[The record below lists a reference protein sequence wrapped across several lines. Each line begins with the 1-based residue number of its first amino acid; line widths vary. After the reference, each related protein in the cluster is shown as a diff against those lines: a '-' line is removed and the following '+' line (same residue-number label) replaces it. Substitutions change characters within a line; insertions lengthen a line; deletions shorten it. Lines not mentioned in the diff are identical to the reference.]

1 MSANVAGRLDPT
13 TTIHG
18 QFPASVWVVEADEE
32 DEESG
37 VSTPSWCLRVVPKS
51 FTVVAPIG
59 PPAVPLQLSCNYKFL
74 TASAGIIQV
83 LSGSMAVYHATERQI
98 PYFGYAAYS
107 LTVVPYILMSI
118 VNLVGSMCQ
127 PQYPAVFLVRY
138 CGPSPP
144 AVISSDGE
152 QVQLLPLR
160 SDGVEPAVVEG
171 WTEPELGGIVGSA
184 YGDLSAIDEEET
196 KLFKVGFSRLV
207 RPDSTGLLLKYTDL
221 LLHDPSSGRGDAV
234 CCHGSIDR
242 LSARP

>member
-1 MSANVAGRLDPT
+1 MWAAAPD
-13 TTIHG
+13 
-18 QFPASVWVVEADEE
+18 EDDEE
-32 DEESG
+32 TA
-37 VSTPSWCLRVVPKS
+37 VTTPSWCLRVVPKS
-51 FTVVAPIG
+51 FTVVALIG

-118 VNLVGSMCQ
+118 INLVGSMCQ

-138 CGPSPP
+138 CGPSAP
-144 AVISSDGE
+144 AGISSDGE

-160 SDGVEPAVVEG
+160 SDGVEQAVVEG

-184 YGDLSAIDEEET
+184 YGDLSANDDEDT
-196 KLFKVGFSRLV
+196 ILFKVG
-207 RPDSTGLLLKYTDL
+207 
-221 LLHDPSSGRGDAV
+221 
-234 CCHGSIDR
+234 
-242 LSARP
+242 